1 MKLSR
6 ELKLGVFA
14 ITVLVLSFFVIN
26 YLRGKD
32 IFNREMDLLSSYS
45 DVEGLVPS
53 DPVYIKGYKAG
64 AVYSV
69 NYNQETD
76 MFDVTCSVLKKFR
89 IPDDSKM
96 TIYSRDI
103 MGGKA
108 ILIDLGSSETIVSDG
123 AYLAPASKPDMMA
136 SISDA
141 VVPVTEQLA
150 STMCNIDSVAVSLKK
165 FLNDSNAASFSRTL
179 ANLDAVTADARKVS
193 SMLEGKSES
202 LEHFIDDLAS
212 VSGRLVNVA
221 QKTDSTMTE
230 VLSIASAID
239 SADLAGTVESFKS
252 LLDSVQDPDGTLGKL
267 IYDGKVYDSLDSL
280 LVDVDALINKVKENP
295 RKFIK
300 ISLF

>member
-76 MFDVTCSVLKKFR
+76 MFDVTCSVLKKIR

>member
-108 ILIDLGSSETIVSDG
+108 ILIDFGSSETLVSDG
-123 AYLAPASKPDMMA
+123 AYLTPASKPDMMA

-150 STMCNIDSVAVSLKK
+150 STMCNIDSVAISLKN